1 MGIVYD
7 EFDNFYKGKK
17 LYKAGKIVCPY
28 CGEKKMSYYI
38 EDKEKGKTF
47 FLENHKGEKLCKDC
61 YIDFLRDEREKAKVA
76 KET

>member
-7 EFDNFYKGKK
+7 EFDNFYKDKK

-38 EDKEKGKTF
+38 EDKKLGKTY
-47 FLENHKGEKLCKDC
+47 FLENKDGVKLCKEC
-61 YIDFLRDEREKAKVA
+61 YVDFLRDEREKEKVA
-76 KET
+76 KSL